1 MPICRFNTAEI
12 GAMSRDIPHEARILV
27 KRMFSDPKVN
37 VTEQWKVS
45 VCQTSSRC
53 SCLGWSARP
62 EGQLITY
69 NAFGRHHNVVVFFVS
84 CVRFSIFSDTIVASK
99 GVVNRFKEHRDVTQT
114 QKPDN

>member
-45 VCQTSSRC
+45 VCKPSSLC

-69 NAFGRHHNVVVFFVS
+69 NAFGRHQNVVVVGCRFLRVS
-84 CVRFSIFSDTIVASK
+84 CVRFSIFLDTI
-99 GVVNRFKEHRDVTQT
+99 DVERRCQ
-114 QKPDN
+114 PL